1 MMKKLFIS
9 LALTAAAA
17 LSAQNVLLNPD
28 FEEIVPAK
36 FTAKLKKYIDA
47 DEVPKGWSFNPPS
60 NPSKFTM
67 VTDAETSQNGSCYLR
82 VEQKDPKKNS
92 SCSQWWRPVK
102 GGQTYRFTVW
112 AKGNGNLLLQV
123 IAYDRKI
130 NVLGSFVN
138 NRKME
143 KVSSAEEWKKYEYTF
158 KMPEKTSKVVV
169 HIKMN
174 GVIDLDNAYLGPAEA
189 K

>member
-1 MMKKLFIS
+1 MMKKFFIS

-28 FEEIVPAK
+28 FEEIIPAK
-36 FTAKLKKYIDA
+36 LTEKLKKYIEA
-47 DEVPKGWSFNPPS
+47 DEIPKGWSVNPA

-112 AKGNGNLLLQV
+112 AKGKGSILQQV
-123 IAYDRKI
+123 IAYDRKKG
-130 NVLGSFVN
+130 VVGSFIN
-138 NRKME
+138 SKKMTPVTSE
-143 KVSSAEEWKKYEYTF
+143 TEWKKFEYEFMMPVNTF
-158 KMPEKTSKVVV
+158 EVVV
-169 HIKMN
+169 NIKMN
-174 GVIDLDNAYLGPAEA
+174 GVVDLDNAYLGPV
-189 K
+189 KK

>member
-28 FEEIVPAK
+28 FEEIIPAK
-36 FTAKLKKYIDA
+36 LTEKLKKYIEA
-47 DEVPKGWSFNPPS
+47 DEIPKGWSVNPS

-82 VEQKDPKKNS
+82 VEQKDPKKNC

-112 AKGNGNLLLQV
+112 AKGNGNLLQQV
-123 IAYDRKI
+123 IAYDKKN
-130 NVLGSFVN
+130 NVLGVFVN

-143 KVSSAEEWKKYEYTF
+143 KVSSAEDWKKFEYTF
-158 KMPEKTSKVVV
+158 AMPANAVKVVV